1 MLSYNYHKELKNKN
15 MKLIYMEPT
24 VALLS
29 IVNPERI
36 GEIMMSGAIAKQ
48 TEEGLNYLIIEEKHE
63 K

>member
-1 MLSYNYHKELKNKN
+1 

-29 IVNPERI
+29 MINPERI
-36 GEIMMSGAIAKQ
+36 GEIMMGGAIAKQ
-48 TEEGLNYLIIEEKHE
+48 TEEGINYLIIEENE

>member
-1 MLSYNYHKELKNKN
+1 

-24 VALLS
+24 VVLLS
-29 IVNPERI
+29 TVNPEKI

-48 TEEGLNYLIIEEKHE
+48 TEEGFNYLIIEEKYE

>member
-1 MLSYNYHKELKNKN
+1 
-15 MKLIYMEPT
+15 MKLIYMEHT

-29 IVNPERI
+29 IINPEKI

-48 TEEGLNYLIIEEKHE
+48 TEEGLNYLIIKDKEKDE